1 MTGLK
6 LFRFSDIFIY
16 FLIVLVC
23 ISVFFFFNWKSG
35 SNIIVVEIDGKES
48 YLFDSTKYGIFEI
61 KAFEEKKMLLEINEE
76 GVRLIESECPLKI
89 CLKKGFLGEYPDSI
103 VCVPLHAVIRFKGE
117 IERNSKIDVLS
128 Q

>member
-1 MTGLK
+1 MTGIK
-6 LFRFSDIFIY
+6 LFRFPDIFIY

-23 ISVFFFFNWKSG
+23 VLVFFFFSGKSG

-48 YLFDSTKYGIFEI
+48 YLFDSSKYGLFAI
-61 KAFEEKKMLLEINEE
+61 KAFEEKKMLLEISEE
-76 GVRLIESECPLKI
+76 GVRLKESDCPLKI

-103 VCVPLHAVIRFKGE
+103 ICVPLHTVIRFKGE
-117 IERNSKIDVLS
+117 IEKNSKIDVIS